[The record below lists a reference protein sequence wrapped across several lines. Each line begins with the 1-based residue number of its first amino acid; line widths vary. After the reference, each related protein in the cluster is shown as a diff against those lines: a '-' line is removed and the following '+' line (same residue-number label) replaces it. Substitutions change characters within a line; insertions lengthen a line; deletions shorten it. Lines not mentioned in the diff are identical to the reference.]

1 MFSSKAGTYRM
12 KNLPCAPDKGR
23 LLALPTNIKLVW
35 KGLSGTNTLA
45 YYKHLQI
52 TAVRRVVC
60 CNIKPW
66 SQSYKTF
73 SFSSSF
79 ILSENKLE
87 CFVPD
92 KHLQPTLMLVS
103 NDRSL
108 PLNVPPVRSCTWVGL
123 QTLDLA
129 VKACQGQ
136 TL

>member
-1 MFSSKAGTYRM
+1 MFSSKAGSYRV
-12 KNLPCAPDKGR
+12 KNLPGAPDKGR
-23 LLALPTNIKLVW
+23 LLALPTNIILVW
-35 KGLSGTNTLA
+35 KGLSGKNTLA

-52 TAVRRVVC
+52 TAVRRVIC
-60 CNIKPW
+60 YNIKPW

-73 SFSSSF
+73 SSSF

-87 CFVPD
+87 GFVPD
-92 KHLQPTLMLVS
+92 KHLQLTLMLVS

-108 PLNVPPVRSCTWVGL
+108 PLNEPPVRSCTWVGL

-129 VKACQGQ
+129 VKACRGQ